1 MASLERA
8 RLSVM
13 ERAAAIEIL
22 KRERPTV
29 AARFGV
35 RRLRLFGSVARGDA
49 RPDSDV
55 DLLVYF
61 DGPVTLDR
69 YMGVKFQLEDA
80 LGTKVDLVTEGGMR
94 ERVRLIVEREAVDV
108 A

>member
-1 MASLERA
+1 VGVNRQS
-8 RLSVM
+8 
-13 ERAAAIEIL
+13 AIDIL
-22 KRERPTV
+22 KRERPLL

-35 RRLRLFGSVARGDA
+35 RRLALFGSVARDEA

-55 DLLVYF
+55 DVLVAF

-69 YMGVKFQLEDA
+69 YMGVKFHLEDA
-80 LGTKVDLVTEGGMR
+80 LGARVDLVTDSGLKPR
-94 ERVRLIVEREAVDV
+94 ARPIVEREALDV